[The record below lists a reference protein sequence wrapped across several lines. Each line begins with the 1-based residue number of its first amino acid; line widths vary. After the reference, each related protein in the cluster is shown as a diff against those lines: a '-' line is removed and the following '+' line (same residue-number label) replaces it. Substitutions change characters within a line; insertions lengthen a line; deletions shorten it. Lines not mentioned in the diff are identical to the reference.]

1 MIALDTNVLIYVC
14 DRSDPQRQQTAIQ
27 LVANSTDGVLLWQVA
42 CEFVAA
48 SRKLSTQGFSASDA
62 WSRLAEFLG
71 VFRLVLPSEGV
82 LNRAQGLHVSHKVS
96 FWDAMI
102 LASCLEVGVE
112 ILYSEDVPG
121 LDVLER
127 LRVINPFARPPA

>member
-1 MIALDTNVLIYVC
+1 MIALDTSVLIYAC
-14 DRSDPQRQQTAIQ
+14 DRSDPRRQQTAIQ
-27 LVANSTDGVLLWQVA
+27 LVASSTDGVLLWQVA

-48 SRKLSTQGFSASDA
+48 SRKLSTQGFNASNA

-82 LNRAQGLHVSHKVS
+82 FQRAQGLHVSHGVS

-102 LASCLEVGVE
+102 LGSCLAAGVE

-121 LDVLER
+121 LDAVER
-127 LRVINPFARPPA
+127 LRVINPFAKV